1 MEFWDDRI
9 NYDAIIGKRPIRGD
23 GKNRKFVEDIVCL
36 MLKIIFGIKV
46 EDANAP
52 FRLMKSS
59 LLAKYIDRLPV
70 DYSIKFSKII
80 KIGWKSLIEFLE
92 FKKEMKPPVS
102 C

>member
-1 MEFWDDRI
+1 
-9 NYDAIIGKRPIRGD
+9 
-23 GKNRKFVEDIVCL
+23 

-70 DYSIKFSKII
+70 DYSIPNIMFTTYWTYYNEKIEFKTISFKPRQKGTNTIKFTKII
-80 KIGWKSLIEFLE
+80 KIGWKSLLEFIG
-92 FKKEMKPPVS
+92 FKKEMKS
-102 C
+102 F